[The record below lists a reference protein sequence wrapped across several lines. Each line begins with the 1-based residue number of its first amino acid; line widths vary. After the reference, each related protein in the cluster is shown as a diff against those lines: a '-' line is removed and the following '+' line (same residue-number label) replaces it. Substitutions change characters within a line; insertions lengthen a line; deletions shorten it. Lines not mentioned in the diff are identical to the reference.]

1 MPEPTPTEGP
11 ITCLVQARYLVNRD
25 VLAADPETGEAVDW
39 PVIVPDPVH
48 NMAAEPGES
57 ITVKYTDATG
67 EHDLKFDDPDQ
78 LVAVH
83 PLAVAA

>member
-1 MPEPTPTEGP
+1 MSEPTPDEGP
-11 ITCLVQARYLVNRD
+11 TTCLVQARYLVNRD
-25 VLAADPETGEAVDW
+25 VLALDPGTGEAVDW
-39 PVIVPDPVH
+39 PVTIPDPAH
-48 NMAAEPGES
+48 NMAADPGEQ
-57 ITVKYTDATG
+57 IIVKYTDATG